1 MAISAAPRL
10 AASRTGTP
18 SSLCLKMF
26 SITTTEFETRIPTEV
41 EIPIRV
47 IILKLKPAICI
58 NTKVDMMDIGI
69 ESATI
74 RVERKSCRKIKSI
87 RPVKRIPNQILVK
100 VSLTV
105 DLIKSEVSL
114 TILRLTPAG
123 RSSSISGR
131 FFLTSSDIV
140 TTLASE
146 ALVKE
151 ICTIF
156 WSKTFLGTSK

>member
-1 MAISAAPRL
+1 LVKVLAKTAIAISAVPRL
-10 AASRTGTP
+10 AASLTGVP

-26 SITTTEFETRIPTEV
+26 SITTTEFETKIPTEV
-41 EIPIRV
+41 DIPIKV

-58 NTKVDMMDIGI
+58 KTKVEMMDIGI

-74 RVERKSCRKIKSI
+74 RVERRSCRKIKSI
-87 RPVKRIPNQILVK
+87 RPVKRIPNQILEK

-123 RSSSISGR
+123 RSSSMAGSA
-131 FFLTSSDIV
+131 FLTSSDIV

-146 ALVKE
+146 ALVRD
-151 ICTIF
+151 I
-156 WSKTFLGTSK
+156 